1 MGDEVHA
8 EERDGVLLVQQ
19 HGPVATVVLDRPEVR
34 NALSAGLVVR
44 LREAMAALETDDDVD
59 VVVLTGADPAFCAG
73 LDLRQLGSSG
83 ENLALGAAD
92 DGDRPSWQPWAQ
104 LSKPV
109 IGAVNGAAVTGGLE
123 LALHCDVLVASDR
136 ASFAD
141 THARVGILPGWG
153 LTVLLPLA
161 VGRGLAR
168 RMSLTGDHLTALE
181 ALRAGLVTE
190 VVPHEQLLPTA
201 RRLAATI
208 AGNDRAA
215 VRRLLRS
222 YRDVE
227 AAAVGD
233 GFAVEATTAAEWA
246 ARYDPADVERR
257 RAGLLDRGR
266 VRSSRPGDEH
276 VNRGGGAVA
285 PGH

>member
-8 EERDGVLLVQQ
+8 EERADVLLVQR

-83 ENLALGAAD
+83 ENLSLGAAS

-123 LALHCDVLVASDR
+123 LALHCDVLVASER

-266 VRSSRPGDEH
+266 GRSSRPGDEH
-276 VNRGGGAVA
+276 VNRGGGAAA

>member
-1 MGDEVHA
+1 MTAVPATGTAQD
-8 EERDGVLLVQQ
+8 VLLVERD
-19 HGPVATVVLDRPEVR
+19 GPVATVTLNRPEAR
-34 NALSAGLVVR
+34 NALSAGLMAR
-44 LREAMAALETDDDVD
+44 LREAMAALEDDDDVD
-59 VVVLTGADPAFCAG
+59 AVVLTGADPAFCAG
-73 LDLRQLGSSG
+73 LDLKQLGSSG
-83 ENLALGAAD
+83 DNLSLG
-92 DGDRPSWQPWAQ
+92 DGDGGRPSWQPWPQ

-123 LALHCDVLVASDR
+123 LALNCDVLVASER
-136 ASFAD
+136 ARFAD

-153 LTVLLPLA
+153 LSVLLPLA
-161 VGRGLAR
+161 VGRTLAR
-168 RMSLTGDHLTALE
+168 RMSLTGDHLPAAE

-222 YRDVE
+222 YRDIE
-227 AAAVGD
+227 AAAVNG
-233 GFAVEATTAAEWA
+233 GFEIEAATCAEWS
-246 ARYDPADVERR
+246 ARYDPAEVERR

-266 VRSSRPGDEH
+266 AQLS
-276 VNRGGGAVA
+276 
-285 PGH
+285 